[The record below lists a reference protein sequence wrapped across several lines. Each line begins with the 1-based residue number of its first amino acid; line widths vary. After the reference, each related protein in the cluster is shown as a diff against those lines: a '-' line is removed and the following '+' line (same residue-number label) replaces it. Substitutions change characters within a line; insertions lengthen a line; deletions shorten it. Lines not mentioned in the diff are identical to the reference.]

1 MSVKKKKIAII
12 GAGYTGMILAKEL
25 SKKYTVDLIE
35 AKNDIGGMTATF
47 NAYGT
52 NLEYFYRH
60 IFKSDKYAI
69 DLIKEL
75 NLDDEM
81 EWNETR
87 MGYYVKDRGS
97 YDFGTPIS
105 LLKFKPLDLWSK
117 FRFGMGF
124 IKIKLIRNYHKL
136 EDVTADAWLSK
147 NLNKKSYECIFKP
160 LLISK
165 FGEAYK
171 DISMVW
177 LWNKLVARNSSS
189 KKNGEALGYL
199 KGSYQKLTD
208 KLKQLLKDNGVNII
222 LGTKITRIYKTKNSK
237 YKLDGL
243 TTNYDKVVMTVPLPC
258 VKELVNGLNINKKYI
273 NKLSSIDYTA
283 AKVLVM
289 FLKKSFMPYYWLNIG
304 DSGIPFGGLIEHTN
318 MQDKKLYGNNYVL
331 YVSNYMYKNNPLYKM
346 NKEKL
351 FNEYL
356 PYLKK
361 VNPQFDKNWIKRLE
375 VYNED
380 YAQQIVKTNYFK
392 NIPELKIPSEE
403 LYVASMAQI
412 YPQDR
417 GMNNAIGLGLK
428 VANLII
434 SKDKN

>member
-1 MSVKKKKIAII
+1 
-12 GAGYTGMILAKEL
+12 
-25 SKKYTVDLIE
+25 
-35 AKNDIGGMTATF
+35 
-47 NAYGT
+47 
-52 NLEYFYRH
+52 
-60 IFKSDKYAI
+60 
-69 DLIKEL
+69 
-75 NLDDEM
+75 
-81 EWNETR
+81 
-87 MGYYVKDRGS
+87 
-97 YDFGTPIS
+97 
-105 LLKFKPLDLWSK
+105 
-117 FRFGMGF
+117 
-124 IKIKLIRNYHKL
+124 
-136 EDVTADAWLSK
+136 
-147 NLNKKSYECIFKP
+147 
-160 LLISK
+160 
-165 FGEAYK
+165 
-171 DISMVW
+171 MVW

-434 SKDKN
+434 SKDKK